1 MAGAKVLCL
10 FFSAVRPPGGRLDF
24 TMVLR
29 LPLAAGALFRGRG
42 SSGGAKKIR
51 RRTTAVQKA
60 RFRGFARLLKWTDPL
75 NLCFWLKTSY
85 ITSSYNDNVKNM
97 RGEYHESTERTR
109 TARRRTRARRTRQR
123 AGTAL
128 PGLWPRP
135 LPFCAVSL
143 PTDPVPVLSAA
154 LCSELSRLSTT
165 RLLPIWRN
173 GIHFAGG
180 YRCRNAR
187 QSIRSFD

>member
-10 FFSAVRPPGGRLDF
+10 FFQPF
-24 TMVLR
+24 VLR
-29 LPLAAGALFRGRG
+29 AAAWILQWCSGCHWQRALCSAAAGRPV
-42 SSGGAKKIR
+42 GAKKIR

-60 RFRGFARLLKWTDPL
+60 RFRGFARPLKWTDPL

-143 PTDPVPVLSAA
+143 PTDPVPLLSAA
-154 LCSELSRLSTT
+154 LCSELSRLPTT